1 MMRSAVIATVVLL
14 LLAVARPSSVP
25 AVQPE
30 ADWRKRISSDEGSV
44 ATSDIVE
51 EIIFG
56 RAVAARIIGRYG
68 LYENPELMQ
77 YVNLVGQ
84 TLSRG
89 TNRPELEFHFA
100 VLNGDEMRTFGVP
113 GGYVFV
119 TQGALREMR
128 DEAELAGVLAHE
140 LGHIAEKT
148 AVRELKIRGIEDA
161 AVSSLAQVIGGSTDP
176 ARIAFARAVDR
187 AMDIL
192 LKNGYKRRDETK
204 ADEDAVVLC
213 AMAGYDPSGLIRY
226 IERTHGIKG
235 EEQTNMLDQTHPPYE
250 DRIDWLKT
258 AIARDGLDSGSYKT
272 YQKRFAEYM
281 KAMK

>member
-1 MMRSAVIATVVLL
+1 MMKPAVVATVALL
-14 LLAVARPSSVP
+14 LLSVACPFSVP
-25 AVQPE
+25 AVQPG

-44 ATSDIVE
+44 AISDIVE

-68 LYENPELMQ
+68 LYENPQIMQ

-84 TLSRG
+84 ALARG

-100 VLNGDEMRTFGVP
+100 VLNGDELRTFGAP

-119 TQGALREMR
+119 THGALREMR

-161 AVSSLAQVIGGSTDP
+161 AVSSLAQLIGGSTDP
-176 ARIAFARAVDR
+176 TRVAFSRAVDK

-192 LKNGYKRRDETK
+192 VKDGYKREDEMK
-204 ADEDAVVLC
+204 ADEDAVLLS

-226 IERTHGIKG
+226 IERTHDIK
-235 EEQTNMLDQTHPPYE
+235 EEQTKTLGQTHPPYE

-258 AIARDGLDSGSYKT
+258 EIARDGLDSGSYKT
-272 YQKRFAEYM
+272 YQKRFDEYTKTM
-281 KAMK
+281 K

>member
-1 MMRSAVIATVVLL
+1 MMKSAVIATVALL
-14 LLAVARPSSVP
+14 LLSVACLSSV
-25 AVQPE
+25 AAAQPGAE
-30 ADWRKRISSDEGSV
+30 WRQRISSDEGSV
-44 ATSDIVE
+44 AVSDIVE

-100 VLNGDEMRTFGVP
+100 VLKVDEIASFGAP

-140 LGHIAEKT
+140 LGHMAEKT
-148 AVRELKIRGIEDA
+148 VVRELKIRGIEDA

-235 EEQTNMLDQTHPPYE
+235 DAQANRFGQTHPPYK